1 MAHTYKYSTSVR
13 ILPRVSLLL
22 ERSFQM
28 PRYFSD
34 TVWRT
39 IRVKHG
45 LVYSKN
51 YERIG
56 EYVIKGAKSD
66 KGARYWRREPFT
78 MVTGGIV
85 PGSFVY

>member
-1 MAHTYKYSTSVR
+1 MSYPTSREKLPNAR
-13 ILPRVSLLL
+13 IL
-22 ERSFQM
+22 
-28 PRYFSD
+28 FSD

-39 IRVKHG
+39 IREKHG

-78 MVTGGIV
+78 MVTGRIV